1 MQYISIGITNV
12 QLRSNYTS
20 MVSIAFRGFDMQL
33 HQTNT
38 WRLFDLT
45 LAFIVRFCV
54 HAGKKSTSTFAHII
68 GATHV
73 FLPLRNLESL
83 SPNAIPYTV
92 NWTNNVSG
100 NCCLLFK
107 WIAKKKYFESSTK
120 IDELFLVI
128 VTQIESF
135 VLKKCRESDAY
146 RTFFLSWP
154 IYFWRRTYYFWHGIP
169 GYKQNQ

>member
-1 MQYISIGITNV
+1 MASHAIYIYRNNQCSAKIKLHIYGVNCFPWFWHAVASNKHLTFIRFNISIYCSF
-12 QLRSNYTS
+12 LCSCR
-20 MVSIAFRGFDMQL
+20 
-33 HQTNT
+33 
-38 WRLFDLT
+38 
-45 LAFIVRFCV
+45 
-54 HAGKKSTSTFAHII
+54 KKSTSTFAHII

-92 NWTNNVSG
+92 NWTNNVSS

-128 VTQIESF
+128 GTQIESF
-135 VLKKCRESDAY
+135 VLKKWRESECIPNILFKL
-146 RTFFLSWP
+146 TEIFLASYILFLTWNSR
-154 IYFWRRTYYFWHGIP
+154 I
-169 GYKQNQ
+169 